1 MMPRSTSGGAQ
12 PRPLSH
18 ALLRAHVAS
27 MLVAVCCVGTA
38 LMVAGL
44 LQLRGTVTRN
54 LDLVARSMAFSAE
67 AAVVFHD
74 GQATRS
80 EIDRIA
86 STEDVESV
94 VVTDAQGQV
103 LAEWHKKKRDTA
115 SDALQWLSSSGL
127 LNETVSVPVL
137 SSGRRVGEIRARGTP
152 DSMWGFLVTGCLWIL
167 VCIGASLA
175 MTAYVTRR
183 TFRLIM
189 HPLRMLTEV
198 TRRVRTVRAFGERVP
213 QADIVE
219 LNELANDFNSLLGEL
234 ELWEA
239 GVQGEN
245 RALAH
250 QAAHDSLTGLPNRM
264 AFENRLRQTMQRA
277 HADRHS
283 FAVLFV
289 DSNDFKSINDQFG
302 HAAGDA
308 VLVQVARRISGH
320 LRASDMVARLGGDE
334 FAILLDPVTDRESAQ
349 RVAESIRATMTQPMA
364 LEQGVTLTT
373 SISVGAALYPHD
385 ASDMAAL
392 LRHADAAMY
401 SDKADHRNAA
411 VPACGQQAYSESILI
426 HADSKKNA

>member
-1 MMPRSTSGGAQ
+1 MILSHSTSSGAQ

-18 ALLRAHVAS
+18 ALLRAHVVS
-27 MLVAVCCVGTA
+27 ILVAVCCVGTA
-38 LMVAGL
+38 LMGAGL

-54 LDLVARSMAFSAE
+54 LELVARSMAFSVE

-74 GQATRS
+74 GPATRV

-94 VVTDAQGQV
+94 AVTDAQGQV
-103 LAEWHKKKRDTA
+103 LAEWHKKRGT
-115 SDALQWLSSSGL
+115 SSMLRWLSERTL
-127 LNETVSVPVL
+127 LNEAVSVPVL
-137 SSGRRVGEIRARGTP
+137 SNGRHVGEIRARGSP

-175 MTAYVTRR
+175 MTAYMTRR

-189 HPLRMLTEV
+189 RPLRLLTEV
-198 TRRVRTVRAFGERVP
+198 THRVRTVRSFGERVP

-264 AFENRLRQTMQRA
+264 AFETRLKQTMQRA
-277 HADRHS
+277 QADRHC
-283 FAVLFV
+283 FALLFV
-289 DSNDFKSINDQFG
+289 DSNDFKSINDGFG

-334 FAILLDPVTDRESAQ
+334 FAILLDPVTDRDGAQ
-349 RVAESIRATMTQPMA
+349 DVAESIRATMTQPMT
-364 LEQGVTLTT
+364 LDQGVVLTT
-373 SISVGAALYPHD
+373 SISVGTALYPYD

-392 LRHADAAMY
+392 LRSADVAMY
-401 SDKADHRNAA
+401 ADKARRRRAAAPVSGQEEYSRPSIMNA
-411 VPACGQQAYSESILI
+411 Q
-426 HADSKKNA
+426 SKKNV